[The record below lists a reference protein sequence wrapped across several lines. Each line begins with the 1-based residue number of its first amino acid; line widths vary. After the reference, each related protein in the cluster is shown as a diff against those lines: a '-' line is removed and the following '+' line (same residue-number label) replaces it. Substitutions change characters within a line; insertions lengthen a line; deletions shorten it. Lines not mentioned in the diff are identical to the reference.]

1 LVKVDFVPGA
11 GATISKVAGGAAEAG
26 LATPNASE
34 AMRGKIAG
42 LARIKGERRGNLPVA
57 AIIKARVAP
66 ESTIRVKTKA
76 DVPPALLFSCFPVCY
91 SVFPESNPP
100 HGCVQ
105 FIDAMETSYPQPPPP
120 APVNVSAIVN
130 VRTWAAFIHAS
141 ALLGVV
147 LHFPGHLLG
156 PLILWFI
163 KRDDAPELD
172 AHGKEAVN
180 FQISMLIYNAVA
192 AVFCLVLVGFV
203 FLAILW
209 VLNAIFVIIAAIKAS
224 DGEFYRYP
232 MTIRFI
238 Q

>member
-1 LVKVDFVPGA
+1 
-11 GATISKVAGGAAEAG
+11 
-26 LATPNASE
+26 
-34 AMRGKIAG
+34 
-42 LARIKGERRGNLPVA
+42 
-57 AIIKARVAP
+57 
-66 ESTIRVKTKA
+66 
-76 DVPPALLFSCFPVCY
+76 
-91 SVFPESNPP
+91 
-100 HGCVQ
+100 
-105 FIDAMETSYPQPPPP
+105 METSYPQPPPP
-120 APVNVSAIVN
+120 APVNVAAIVN

-156 PLILWFI
+156 PLILWLI
-163 KRDDAPELD
+163 KRDDAPELN